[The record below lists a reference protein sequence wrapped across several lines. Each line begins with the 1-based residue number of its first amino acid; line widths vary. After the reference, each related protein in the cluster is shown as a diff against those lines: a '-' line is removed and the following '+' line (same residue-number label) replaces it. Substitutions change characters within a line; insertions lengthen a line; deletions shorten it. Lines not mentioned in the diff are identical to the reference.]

1 MPKIARTIHY
11 SDPETG
17 ELITLAPG
25 DEISEEQASEI
36 NNPAVFDNPD
46 TRDLLDRDL
55 ASLTDEEFFFA
66 ADANGT
72 VDPETFDEQ
81 RDQRLAAAEAGT
93 GGLEFN
99 VDNLET
105 MNVRDLRAEYKRRQ
119 QVGVEVPEADMRDKD
134 SLVSALRNSPS
145 EPEPE
150 E

>member
-1 MPKIARTIHY
+1 MPKIARTVHY
-11 SDPETG
+11 SDPDTG

-25 DEISEEQASEI
+25 DEISEDQAAEI
-36 NNPAVFDNPD
+36 NNPAVFEDPDVSPVDN
-46 TRDLLDRDL
+46 DL
-55 ASLTDEEFFFA
+55 ASLSDEDFFFA
-66 ADANGT
+66 ADSNGT

-81 RDQRLAAAEAGT
+81 RDQRLSAAEAGT

-134 SLVSALRNSPS
+134 SLVSALRSSPS
-145 EPEPE
+145 EPEPGE
-150 E
+150 